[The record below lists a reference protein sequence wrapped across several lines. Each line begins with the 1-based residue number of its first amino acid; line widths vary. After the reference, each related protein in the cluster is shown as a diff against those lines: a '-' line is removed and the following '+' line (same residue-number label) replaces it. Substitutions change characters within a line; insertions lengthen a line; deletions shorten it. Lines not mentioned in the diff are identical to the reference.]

1 MSHCVNIKASYV
13 YIKSLTAE
21 AAAALFECL
30 HGRRRRRLLFDQLM
44 LRDAIKWR
52 VL

>member
-1 MSHCVNIKASYV
+1 MSHCVNNQASYV

-21 AAAALFECL
+21 AAAALFKCL
-30 HGRRRRRLLFDQLM
+30 HGRRSLLFDQLM